1 MVGIKVKNGIIKHLH
16 VDSLTVSLLCLSRQ
30 FYRRKGRDR
39 EWRRLPADGIKKI
52 IRSRSLSLHCKKVK
66 SILNLHPF
74 RWFCIRKNCSE
85 LCSPLTSAPPCCCYC
100 CLSLPSPLSL
110 LSCLLDPCMH
120 RSIGGSPALPL
131 CSPSLTVS
139 ALNCVCVT
147 RCIKNAKKEGWAPPV
162 PRCQPLASAPS

>member
-1 MVGIKVKNGIIKHLH
+1 MGIKVKNGIIKHLH

-85 LCSPLTSAPPCCCYC
+85 LCSPLTSAPPCCC
-100 CLSLPSPLSL
+100 CLSLPSP
-110 LSCLLDPCMH
+110 
-120 RSIGGSPALPL
+120 
-131 CSPSLTVS
+131 CSPVSSIRACIDRSADPLLFPS
-139 ALNCVCVT
+139 ALSFSHCFRFKLCL
-147 RCIKNAKKEGWAPPV
+147 RHSLHKK
-162 PRCQPLASAPS
+162 R